1 VGIDGGQ
8 RLDELQAVRR
18 TERTML
24 NHLGRMLSEFWAHV
38 VGFQT
43 EFYFYLQDFPSP
55 AYAAFSK
62 SHR

>member
-38 VGFQT
+38 
-43 EFYFYLQDFPSP
+43 
-55 AYAAFSK
+55 
-62 SHR
+62 